1 MAGFR
6 VAVGR
11 RWRYLFAPVLQD
23 HPYLALVVYI
33 GLASVGVPMPED
45 VGLLLAGL
53 ACYLEKAEIEL
64 MIPLAMG
71 SILCGDTFIYCLGR
85 RWGTHLLEHRFARR
99 LATEAQIEG
108 IRRQFLRHE
117 LKTIFIARFL
127 PGLRAL
133 VFLTAGAVRIR
144 FWRFLGANSAAALV
158 SVPALV
164 VLGYLFGHSFDRLK
178 EQVTDVK
185 HAVIIAVAV
194 GAVLYVTWH
203 TFARSAKEKEA
214 KRLLA
219 NHDANNASGGAG
231 SNSPARPTA
240 VKEPVGTSEP
250 R

>member
-1 MAGFR
+1 M
-6 VAVGR
+6 
-11 RWRYLFAPVLQD
+11 LQLQE

-53 ACYLEKAEIEL
+53 ACYLGRAEIEF

-71 SILCGDTFIYCLGR
+71 SILCGDTLIYFLGR

-99 LATEAQIEG
+99 LATEVQIEG
-108 IRRQFLRHE
+108 IRRQFRRHE

-133 VFLTAGAVRIR
+133 VFLTAGAVRIK
-144 FWRFLGANSAAALV
+144 FWRFLAANGAAAML

-164 VLGYLFGHSFDRLK
+164 LLGYLFGHSFDRLK
-178 EQVTDVK
+178 EQVTDIK
-185 HAVIIAVAV
+185 HAVVIAGII
-194 GAVLYVTWH
+194 GAGIYITWH
-203 TFARSAKEKEA
+203 TFAKSAKEKEA
-214 KRLLA
+214 KRLLSNNSDDADGSA
-219 NHDANNASGGAG
+219 NEPKSQ
-231 SNSPARPTA
+231 SPLTPAQKA
-240 VKEPVGTSEP
+240 VETTGP

>member
-1 MAGFR
+1 M
-6 VAVGR
+6 
-11 RWRYLFAPVLQD
+11 LQE

-33 GLASVGVPMPED
+33 GLASIGVPMPED

-53 ACYLEKAEIEL
+53 ACYLGKARVEF
-64 MIPLAMG
+64 MIPLAMA
-71 SILCGDTFIYCLGR
+71 SILCGDTFIYMLGR

-133 VFLTAGAVRIR
+133 VFLTAGAVRVKY
-144 FWRFLGANSAAALV
+144 WRFLAANGAAAML

-164 VLGYLFGHSFDRLK
+164 LLGDLFGYSFDRLK

-185 HAVIIAVAV
+185 HAVVIAAII
-194 GAVLYVTWH
+194 GAGIYFTWH
-203 TFARSAKEKEA
+203 TFAKSAKAKEA

-219 NHDANNASGGAG
+219 NNGDDAEG
-231 SNSPARPTA
+231 TA
-240 VKEPVGTSEP
+240 KEPKP
-250 R
+250 RSPLTPAQKVAETTGPR